1 MKGSAQKRARGTAGY
16 VTVETVV
23 IFPALFSILMTFA
36 QVAELEVACL
46 TATHSANA
54 AARSA
59 VVVIADDP
67 KHYGSQVGST
77 QGRRGQDITS
87 AATVP
92 FKVVDAKPNVKVTF
106 DKSQYK
112 PGDQVKVRVSYEY
125 PCTVAIGKFVA
136 CGPNARRTIVREATM
151 PYQGAGYTYP

>member
-1 MKGSAQKRARGTAGY
+1 MRGTDGGPRGTAGY

-23 IFPALFSILMTFA
+23 IFPALFSIMMTFA

-46 TATHSANA
+46 AATHSATV

-59 VVVIADDP
+59 VVVLADDP
-67 KHYGSQVGST
+67 KHYGSPVGST
-77 QGRRGQDITS
+77 SGRRLQDVTS
-87 AATVP
+87 AATIP
-92 FKVVDAKPNVKVTF
+92 LKVVDVAPNVRVTF

-112 PGDQVKVRVSYEY
+112 PGDQVRTRVEYQY
-125 PCTVAIGKFVA
+125 PCSIAIGKLIA
-136 CGPNARRTIVREATM
+136 CGPSARRTIVREATM